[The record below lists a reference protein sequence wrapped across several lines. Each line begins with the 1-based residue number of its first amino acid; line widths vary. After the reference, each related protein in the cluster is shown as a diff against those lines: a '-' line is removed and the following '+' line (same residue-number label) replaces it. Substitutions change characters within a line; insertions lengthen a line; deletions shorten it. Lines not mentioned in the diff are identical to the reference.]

1 MLYCG
6 KKPNHFKIAT
16 CINENCY
23 LRFKLLCMN
32 CDFQSIS
39 KSHDSSCQF
48 VEVASKQSFF
58 SEINFFSRVNLLS
71 KSIRKNKIVKFDLE
85 NEDTSSI
92 PVENV
97 AQVIEIND
105 CITMYN
111 RYLDHLLQS
120 LFSFIRSQRD
130 MELRSKSQ
138 NIFEINKE
146 TALMRLQARN
156 YNTIIKN
163 LNEIVYKKHQ
173 NLNENIKQINIK
185 TQFNVLQGFCNDIL
199 SIINHFSLRNF
210 QFSFKNILK
219 LFFKEIQG
227 ANTWFSEEKAKL
239 LKKFHVENNNA
250 QDNTVQPELIKFS
263 FDGFMMGQVIKQEKN
278 THLKIYSQINQKKF
292 SHYKLKFDIIC
303 NQNIKDFDF
312 SSCERYFA
320 LLEDDGFHLYQLCL
334 CDNQNNQY
342 TKKLQLLKIP
352 LKFSLN
358 EKFEQVQFYFRR
370 ILVAV
375 QNLNKL
381 ILLNYNTLQVVY
393 EINSNFQFYFKKE
406 MSMLSEFLLIKSDKS
421 LDIFESNGSMTEV
434 KVQPKF
440 EVNEYQISQNY
451 KYLLLVSQKDDQQ
464 NQTISLFTS
473 SKNLVFEKELMS
485 TQVKKLLKA
494 EFSKDSNYIYLLYDT
509 HFEVIDTYILQ
520 MQNEKNIF
528 LINKSEKNPYI
539 NFFQTIDGQKLYLTK
554 HNGQVVV
561 IKRVSIY

>member
-32 CDFQSIS
+32 CDFHSIS

-58 SEINFFSRVNLLS
+58 SEINFFNSVNLLS
-71 KSIRKNKIVKFDLE
+71 KSIRKNKIVKFDIE
-85 NEDTSSI
+85 NEDTSLI
-92 PVENV
+92 PAEHV

-111 RYLDHLLQS
+111 RYLDHLLQN
-120 LFSFIRSQRD
+120 LFTFIRSQRE
-130 MELRSKSQ
+130 MQIRSKSY

-163 LNEIVYKKHQ
+163 LNEIVYNKHH

-185 TQFNVLQGFCNDIL
+185 VQFNILQGFCNDIL
-199 SIINHFSLRNF
+199 SIINHFLL
-210 QFSFKNILK
+210 Q
-219 LFFKEIQG
+219 IQG

-239 LKKFHVENNNA
+239 LKKFHVENNNTY
-250 QDNTVQPELIKFS
+250 DNNISPELIKFC
-263 FDGFMMGQVIKQEKN
+263 FDGFLMGQVIKQEN
-278 THLKIYSQINQKKF
+278 NMHLKIYSQINQKKF
-292 SHYKLKFDIIC
+292 SHYKLNFDIVC

-320 LLEDDGFHLYQLCL
+320 ILKDDAFNLFQLCL
-334 CDNQNNQY
+334 CDQQNNQY
-342 TKKLQLLKIP
+342 TKKIQLQKIP
-352 LKFSLN
+352 LKFSIN

-421 LDIFESNGSMTEV
+421 LDIFESNGSLTEV
-434 KVQPKF
+434 KVQPKMN
-440 EVNEYQISQNY
+440 VKEYYISQNY

-464 NQTISLFTS
+464 NQTISLYMA
-473 SKNLVFEKELMS
+473 SKNLVFEKELMN

-494 EFSKDSNYIYLLYDT
+494 EFSKDSNYVYLLYDS

-539 NFFQTIDGQKLYLTK
+539 NFFQTIDGQKLYLIK

>member
-6 KKPNHFKIAT
+6 NKPNHFKIAT
-16 CINENCY
+16 CVNENCY
-23 LRFKLLCMN
+23 LRLKLLCMN

-58 SEINFFSRVNLLS
+58 SEINFFNSVNLLS
-71 KSIRKNKIVKFDLE
+71 KSIRKNKIVKFDIE
-85 NEDTSSI
+85 NEDTSLI
-92 PVENV
+92 PVEHV

-111 RYLDHLLQS
+111 RYLDHLLQN
-120 LFSFIRSQRD
+120 LFSFIRSQRE
-130 MELRSKSQ
+130 MQLRSKSY
-138 NIFEINKE
+138 NILEINKE

-163 LNEIVYKKHQ
+163 LNEIVYNKHQ

-185 TQFNVLQGFCNDIL
+185 TQFNILQGFCNDIL
-199 SIINHFSLRNF
+199 SIINHFSL
-210 QFSFKNILK
+210 Q
-219 LFFKEIQG
+219 IQG

-250 QDNTVQPELIKFS
+250 QDNNFSPELIKFC
-263 FDGFMMGQVIKQEKN
+263 FDGFLMGQVMSQEKD
-278 THLKIYSQINQKKF
+278 THLKIYSQRNQKKF
-292 SHYKLKFDIIC
+292 SHYQLKFDIVC

-320 LLEDDGFHLYQLCL
+320 LLKDDGFHLYQFHL

-342 TKKLQLLKIP
+342 TKKLQLQKIP
-352 LKFSLN
+352 LKFSIN
-358 EKFEQVQFYFRR
+358 EKFEQIQFYFRR

-375 QNLNKL
+375 QNMNKL

-421 LDIFESNGSMTEV
+421 LDIFESNGSLTEV
-434 KVQPKF
+434 KVQPKMD
-440 EVNEYQISQNY
+440 VKEYNISQNY

-464 NQTISLFTS
+464 NQTISLYMA
-473 SKNLVFEKELMS
+473 SKNTVFEKELMN

-494 EFSKDSNYIYLLYDT
+494 EFSKDSNYVYLLYDT

-520 MQNEKNIF
+520 TQNEKNIF
-528 LINKSEKNPYI
+528 LLNKSEKNPYV
-539 NFFQTIDGQKLYLTK
+539 NFFQTIDGQKLYLIK
-554 HNGQVVV
+554 QNGHVVV